1 MALYDVIIIGAG
13 TAGLTSAIYGA
24 RSGLKTLVFEREI
37 WGGQIINSLEIENY
51 PALDKVSG
59 VDYATRLYDQATRL
73 GASIALESI
82 KEFNLNSQYKIFR
95 TSDNTYQAKTVII
108 ATGASHKKLG
118 CMGEDKFIGRGV
130 SYCATCDGAFYKDK
144 TVTVVGG
151 GNTALQEALFLAKDC
166 AQVNLVHRGENFSA
180 DKVTIDAV
188 LSHKKINVLFN
199 TEIEEIVGT
208 DRVTLVKIKN
218 NKNSTV
224 SSLQTNGVFVAIG
237 LTPNTNFIS
246 DIITLDN
253 EGYIVA
259 SENCKTNI
267 EGVFVAG
274 DVRTKRTRQLVTAAS
289 DGAIAAVACA
299 EYISK
304 LGDCFE

>member
-1 MALYDVIIIGAG
+1 MALYDVIVIGAG

-24 RSGLKTLVFEREI
+24 RSGLKTLVLEREI

-73 GASIALESI
+73 GASVSLENI
-82 KEFNLNSQYKIFR
+82 KQFNLASQYKIIR
-95 TSDNTYQAKTVII
+95 TTDNTYQAKTVII
-108 ATGASHKKLG
+108 ATGASHKRLG
-118 CMGEDKFIGRGV
+118 CPGEDKFIGRGV

-166 AQVNLVHRGENFSA
+166 SQVNLVHRGDNFKA
-180 DKVTIDAV
+180 DKVTVDAV
-188 LSHKKINVLFN
+188 LSNKKINILFN
-199 TEIEEIVGT
+199 TEVEEIIGT
-208 DRVTLVKIKN
+208 DRVTKIKIKN
-218 NKNSTV
+218 NKNSVV
-224 SSLQTNGVFVAIG
+224 SDLQTSGVFVAIG
-237 LTPNTNFIS
+237 LTPNTDFIS
-246 DIITLDN
+246 GIVNLDS
-253 EGYIVA
+253 EGYVVA

-289 DGAIAAVACA
+289 DGAISAVAAA

>member
-1 MALYDVIIIGAG
+1 MALYDIIVIGAG

-24 RSGLKTLVFEREI
+24 RSGLKTLVLEREI

-59 VDYATRLYDQATRL
+59 VDYATRLYEQAIRL
-73 GASIALESI
+73 GASVSLENI
-82 KEFNLNSQYKIFR
+82 KQFNLTSQYKIIR
-95 TSDNTYQAKTVII
+95 TNDNTYQAKTVII
-108 ATGASHKKLG
+108 ATGASHKRLG
-118 CMGEDKFIGRGV
+118 CLGEDKFIGRGV

-180 DKVTIDAV
+180 DKVTVDAV
-188 LSHKKINVLFN
+188 LSNKKINILFN
-199 TEIEEIVGT
+199 TEVDEIIGI
-208 DRVTLVKIKN
+208 DRVTEIKIKN

-224 SSLQTNGVFVAIG
+224 SSLQTSAVFVAVG
-237 LTPNTNFIS
+237 LTPNTDFVNGIVN
-246 DIITLDN
+246 LDK
-253 EGYIVA
+253 EGYVVA

-274 DVRTKRTRQLVTAAS
+274 DVRTKRTRQLVTAAA
-289 DGAIAAVACA
+289 DGAVASVAAA